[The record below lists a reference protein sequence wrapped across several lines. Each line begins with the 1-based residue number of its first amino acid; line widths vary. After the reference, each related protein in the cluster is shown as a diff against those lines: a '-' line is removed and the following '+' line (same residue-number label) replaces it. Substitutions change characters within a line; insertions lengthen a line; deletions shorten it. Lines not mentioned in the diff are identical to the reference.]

1 MTLQHHR
8 SSSVEKND
16 FTYLG
21 SLISSDNGA
30 HKDITARFN
39 TAMCAFIL
47 LANIR
52 KSIAKQYSLKTTI
65 RPYYSVGK
73 ALLVYGSAC
82 WRVTKGDMRKVDD
95 LQYLLAQQ
103 DH

>member
-1 MTLQHHR
+1 MSMTLQQHR

-21 SLISSDNGA
+21 SLISKDNGA

-47 LANIR
+47 LAT
-52 KSIAKQYSLKTTI
+52 SGSL
-65 RPYYSVGK
+65 
-73 ALLVYGSAC
+73 
-82 WRVTKGDMRKVDD
+82 
-95 LQYLLAQQ
+95 
-103 DH
+103 